1 MQNRALM
8 DMPAG
13 GTDLATT
20 VSTVAISGEV
30 ALERMAELFGC
41 FENLRVVTM
50 VSFVEVLLQML
61 CVSDPHAADYTVA
74 SEPAPEKTIVQQPV
88 PAMQ

>member
-1 MQNRALM
+1 M

-61 CVSDPHAADYTVA
+61 CVSDPHAADYTA
-74 SEPAPEKTIVQQPV
+74 SEPVPEKTVVQQPV